1 MNIPSNITVG
11 LPSLI
16 LENNSSNNAIWG
28 QIFGT
33 IANQTDLIELI
44 NNGSQRLFKIEDI
57 TLPSPPIISNTIT
70 ISLSNIIHDADE
82 KIKLNDII
90 YGIVNYSTNDYY
102 IVASVTD
109 VTATTVTVNIENS
122 IK

>member
-57 TLPSPPIISNTIT
+57 TLTSPPDN
-70 ISLSNIIHDADE
+70 LKYHYNII
-82 KIKLNDII
+82 K
-90 YGIVNYSTNDYY
+90 
-102 IVASVTD
+102 
-109 VTATTVTVNIENS
+109 
-122 IK
+122 